1 VPLHTKSI
9 VAEVHRSLV
18 MHDGGA
24 LFSLR
29 GGDFILTVGGDLAVG
44 YRSHDRDA
52 LHLFCVETL
61 APQTLSPD
69 AVCLLKGGDSPA

>member
-1 VPLHTKSI
+1 
-9 VAEVHRSLV
+9 
-18 MHDGGA
+18 M
-24 LFSLR
+24 R

-61 APQTLSPD
+61 APQTRAH
-69 AVCLLKGGDSPA
+69 AVCVLGGDRSHLTAAPVTFSATPCKSATR